1 MAPGMIV
8 EGDVVAVHGYWTD
21 DRSRIVT
28 EATVQTPDGP
38 VVVSQLGGS
47 ADGIGMITIPGPPRL
62 ELGMQ
67 VAVAAH
73 TDLDRSQR
81 EHVVLDS
88 VKVLADPPDYVRRGP
103 TRAGHFLYWES
114 RCVFLTIDDAGTIA
128 IPGDG
133 EFPVI
138 DASIATWNDAA
149 TPSCSYLK
157 LMSDGRQP
165 LEVGNDHVNLIKFRD
180 TTWGRP
186 AVGNDPPRMYPA
198 QAAAFTTVLY
208 VDDGSARDG
217 AIYDA
222 DIELNGVYFAIAVN
236 GQTSANSQLCH
247 AELQNTLTH
256 ELGHLIGLEHTCLAL
271 GDPQRIDGQGNPVP
285 DCSAVAATP
294 TLPASMQILDAT
306 MYPFQDCGET
316 KKATLSSDDIQA
328 LCGIYPVARD
338 PGICS
343 RVGADGLVPPDDVGA
358 DSAVPSGGHGCC
370 DASASARPDASL
382 VLAGAT
388 FVLVMR
394 RRRAART

>member
-8 EGDVVAVHGYWTD
+8 EGDVVAVYSHWTD

-47 ADGIGMITIPGPPRL
+47 ADGIGMITIPGPARL

-73 TDLDRSQR
+73 RDLDLAQR
-81 EHVVLDS
+81 EHVMLDS
-88 VKVLADPPDYVRRGP
+88 VKVLADPPHYVRRGP
-103 TRAGHFLYWES
+103 TTAGHYLYWES
-114 RCVFLTIDDAGTIA
+114 RCVFVTLDDAGTIA

-138 DASIATWNDAA
+138 DASIAAWNDAA

-157 LMSDGRQP
+157 IMSDGRRS

-198 QAAAFTTVLY
+198 SSAAITTLLY

-217 AIYDA
+217 AIFDA
-222 DIELNGVYFAIAVN
+222 DIELNGVNFAIAVN
-236 GQTSANSQLCH
+236 GQTTSNTGQCRV
-247 AELQNTLTH
+247 ELQNNLTH
-256 ELGHLIGLEHTCLAL
+256 ELGHLIGLEHTCLASS
-271 GDPQRIDGQGNPVP
+271 DPPRVDNQGNPVLT
-285 DCSAVAATP
+285 CTVVGSNP
-294 TLPASMQILDAT
+294 TLPANMRILDAT
-306 MYPFQDCGET
+306 MYNFQDCGET
-316 KKATLSSDDIQA
+316 KKETLSSDDIQA
-328 LCGIYPVARD
+328 LCDIYPIAKD
-338 PGICS
+338 PGACS
-343 RVGADGLVPPDDVGA
+343 RVGADGLIPPDDLGA
-358 DSAVPSGGHGCC
+358 DSAVPSGPGGCC
-370 DASASARPDASL
+370 DASASPRPDASL
-382 VLAGAT
+382 VLSGAT
-388 FVLVMR
+388 ICLLMR